1 MEVIIN
7 SARLVLIEGDIT
19 EEETD
24 AIVNAANSRL
34 IPGGGVDGAIHRAGG
49 PAIAAEA
56 RQIGSCP
63 TGSAVITGAGNL
75 KAKYV
80 IHAVGPVYHGGAKG
94 EPDLL
99 RGAFLESLR
108 LAAENGLTSISFPA
122 ISPGIY
128 GYPANEAARIAL
140 KTVIDFLKE
149 DRTIRLVRFVLF
161 GHPMY
166 QTFAAELRNCL
177 ATDSFLSHQ

>member
-1 MEVIIN
+1 MEVTVN
-7 SARLVLIEGDIT
+7 SAKLVLIEGDIT

-34 IPGGGVDGAIHRAGG
+34 IPGGGVAAAIHRAGG

-75 KAKYV
+75 KAKFV
-80 IHAVGPVYHGGAKG
+80 IHAVGPVYRGGAKG

-122 ISPGIY
+122 ISTGVY

-166 QTFAAELRNCL
+166 KTFAAELRKW
-177 ATDSFLSHQ
+177 DFRQKSG